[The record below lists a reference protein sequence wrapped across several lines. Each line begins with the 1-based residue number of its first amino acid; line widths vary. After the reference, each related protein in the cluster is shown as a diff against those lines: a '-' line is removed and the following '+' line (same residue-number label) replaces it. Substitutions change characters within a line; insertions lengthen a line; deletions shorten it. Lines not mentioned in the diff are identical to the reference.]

1 MSQSLELNIKT
12 TSNVPQAM
20 DKAKA
25 ATVGFG
31 KQVEDIQKKFSTAFK
46 DIALGF
52 VAPIILLNKAIS
64 MITDSIE
71 KSKQEVKDLRDF
83 AATSDSKFLDPKT
96 KYLANLRVATDRE
109 RMERGMAPKATNEE
123 YAYFLQNDP
132 RSKQVLES
140 AGIGANLKALIAGV
154 FSSGDEGAAKSLAA
168 NPEIKAAIDAIIEK
182 AAADAAKNEKQP
194 DKPGTFKG
202 PEGFGSIVGV
212 GANPVLEKM
221 TRQNEIMEEIKLILQ
236 EQSIQNR
243 GGSVPNPFTERQ
255 PITLQKIGAV

>member
-1 MSQSLELNIKT
+1 MAQSLELNIKT
-12 TSNVPQAM
+12 TSDVPKAM

-31 KQVEDIQKKFSTAFK
+31 KQVDDIQKKFSTAFK

-83 AATSDSKFLDPKT
+83 AATSDSKFLDTKT

-140 AGIGANLKALIAGV
+140 AGLGANLKALVAGV

-194 DKPGTFKG
+194 DKPGSFKG
-202 PEGFGSIVGV
+202 PEGFSNVIGV
-212 GANPVLEKM
+212 GANPVLEAM
-221 TRQNEIMEEIKLILQ
+221 AQQTEIALAQLAE
-236 EQSIQNR
+236 
-243 GGSVPNPFTERQ
+243 
-255 PITLQKIGAV
+255 LQKISGSTPAGQGDFTKGTQSK

>member
-1 MSQSLELNIKT
+1 MAQSLELNIKT
-12 TSNVPQAM
+12 SSDVPQAM

-31 KQVEDIQKKFSTAFK
+31 KQVDDINKKMSTAFK

-52 VAPIILLNKAIS
+52 LAPLILLNKAIS
-64 MITDSIE
+64 LISESIE
-71 KSKQEVKDLRDF
+71 KSKQDVRDLRDF

-109 RMERGMAPKATNEE
+109 RMEQGMAPKATNEE

-140 AGIGANLKALIAGV
+140 AGLGANIKALVAGV

-168 NPEIKAAIDAIIEK
+168 NPEIKSAIDAIIEK
-182 AAADAAKNEKQP
+182 AAADAATK
-194 DKPGTFKG
+194 GTEGKKAADFKG
-202 PEGFGSIVGV
+202 PEGFSNVIGV
-212 GANPVLEKM
+212 GPNPVMEAMNAQLEEAQKQ
-221 TRQNEIMEEIKLILQ
+221 TNLLQNLVDRNAFMSADFTKDS
-236 EQSIQNR
+236 QS
-243 GGSVPNPFTERQ
+243 
-255 PITLQKIGAV
+255 K